1 MKAGISS
8 YSLNQAIQSGEMTIL
23 DVVDYVADVG
33 ADHIEIVPIGFDL
46 LENPNLIDEIANRAK
61 ARGLEISNYAVGANF
76 IQKTIQE
83 YETEIE
89 TVKKHVEV
97 ASRLGASRMR
107 HDVASRKL
115 DETSLAFFEE
125 DLPLLVAAC
134 QEIADYAS
142 QYNIITSVENHG
154 FYVQASERVQRLVRL
169 VNRENFKTTL
179 DIGNFLCVN
188 EDPLVGVANNLS
200 YASMVH
206 FKDFYYRKSEDLPIK
221 EGWLRTPSGR
231 YLRGAIVGQGD
242 IAISEIVTFI
252 QEKGYDSYVSI
263 EFEGMED
270 CRIGAK
276 LGLDAMKQLWK
287 EQVK

>member
-46 LENPNLIDEIANRAK
+46 LENPALVDEIANRTR

-76 IQKTIQE
+76 IQETTEE
-83 YETEIE
+83 YESVIE
-89 TVKKHVEV
+89 TVKKHVDV

-115 DETSLAFFEE
+115 EETSFAFFEE
-125 DLPLLVAAC
+125 DLPSLVAAC

-154 FYVQASERVQRLVRL
+154 FYIQASERVQRLVRA
-169 VNRENFKTTL
+169 VNRDNFKTTL
-179 DIGNFLCVN
+179 DIGNFLCVD

-200 YASMVH
+200 YASIVH
-206 FKDFYYRKSEDLPIK
+206 FKDFYCRKSNNLPIK
-221 EGWLRTPSGR
+221 EGWLQTSSGR
-231 YLRGAIVGQGD
+231 YLRGAIVGHGD
-242 IAISEIVTFI
+242 VAISEIVAFI
-252 QEKGYDSYVSI
+252 QEKGYDGYVSI

-276 LGLDAMKQLWK
+276 LGLQTIKQLWK